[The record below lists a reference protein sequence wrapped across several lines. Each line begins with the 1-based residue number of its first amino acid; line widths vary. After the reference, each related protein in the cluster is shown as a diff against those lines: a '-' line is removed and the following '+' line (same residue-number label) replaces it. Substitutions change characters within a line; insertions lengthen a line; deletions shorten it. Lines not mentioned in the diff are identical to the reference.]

1 VIATGFGEPR
11 EEVKRPPTVATQTM
25 AAAPAPA
32 PAAATPAPR
41 MAFSREPVREAAQ
54 SAAAMARK
62 VVRVGGINDL
72 DGTMWTRQSGNE
84 RGEPISLTVP
94 EDDDSL
100 DIPTFLRKQAD

>member
-1 VIATGFGEPR
+1 
-11 EEVKRPPTVATQTM
+11 
-25 AAAPAPA
+25 
-32 PAAATPAPR
+32 
-41 MAFSREPVREAAQ
+41 
-54 SAAAMARK
+54 MARK

-72 DGTMWTRQSGNE
+72 DGTMWTRQSGND

>member
-1 VIATGFGEPR
+1 
-11 EEVKRPPTVATQTM
+11 
-25 AAAPAPA
+25 
-32 PAAATPAPR
+32 
-41 MAFSREPVREAAQ
+41 
-54 SAAAMARK
+54 MARK

-72 DGTMWTRQSGNE
+72 DGTMWTRQSNTE